1 MVEYYFDMETT
12 GTDFDTDE
20 IITIQWQMLDRN
32 IGVQA
37 GELKILK
44 RWDFLEKEIIETF
57 LPNLR
62 CRPFDFIFIGKNLL
76 FDFCLLNQRMKHYG
90 LGELDLR
97 CLNERAILDIK
108 PILVLMND
116 GTFIDY
122 DKVLPKTNPLTNK
135 EIPQLYRDKKYP
147 EIIGYIEDEAKD
159 FIEAYRKL
167 KNKMPSLRNLL

>member
-1 MVEYYFDMETT
+1 
-12 GTDFDTDE
+12 
-20 IITIQWQMLDRN
+20 
-32 IGVQA
+32 
-37 GELKILK
+37 
-44 RWDFLEKEIIETF
+44 
-57 LPNLR
+57 
-62 CRPFDFIFIGKNLL
+62 
-76 FDFCLLNQRMKHYG
+76 MKHYG
-90 LGELDLR
+90 LGELDIR

-147 EIIGYIEDEAKD
+147 KIIGYIEDEAKD